1 MHLEGSPT
9 ALIHEPERI
18 KVTNEFKVTNQVY
31 MQLTEPVI
39 FEGLKHALKDLS
51 GDATEF
57 FSRAKKSAAE
67 KKQPVG
73 RVTNPMSEQLIEKI
87 RTVIEPLMMVEKFK
101 EHFVLAPCFN
111 AEFLAENNAKLILD
125 PHFWATGPHHEST
138 N

>member
-51 GDATEF
+51 GDANDF

-67 KKQPVG
+67 KKAASRKSYQPYV
-73 RVTNPMSEQLIEKI
+73 
-87 RTVIEPLMMVEKFK
+87 
-101 EHFVLAPCFN
+101 
-111 AEFLAENNAKLILD
+111 
-125 PHFWATGPHHEST
+125 
-138 N
+138 